1 MPVTNLHRNR
11 VAREKASSAARE
23 SEGMKTIARRISKLE
38 ERFATRRDERGR
50 SVVDVIRERRRHRLA
65 AEGREP
71 EEELPQEDLDA
82 GDRPRTLAERMRRRF
97 QLR

>member
-1 MPVTNLHRNR
+1 
-11 VAREKASSAARE
+11 
-23 SEGMKTIARRISKLE
+23 MKTMARRISKLE

-71 EEELPQEDLDA
+71 EEYPPLENLNEA
-82 GDRPRTLAERMRRRF
+82 GDRPWSLAERMRRRRL
-97 QLR
+97 QRLSLQRLD